1 MKRIFSAFLI
11 LMMLAALA
19 GCGKQGQEPSVPEK
33 PEPPADEAIVLA
45 ELNVEFAAGAREM
58 ETLLAL
64 KKELPPL
71 LISALSEEGV
81 KVGTVNVT
89 FGTSEEATADALS
102 RGTVQVGFLP
112 AETYLE
118 HEDALLAADVSLSPV
133 IVALGTSSSA
143 YGRELEKKADGAFSA
158 NLSWDDLK
166 RAVWA
171 LPEEDGFVLRW
182 LDAYLDRY
190 YDGRGVD
197 DLPHTIR
204 YASGETLDAESYD
217 LLAAVTEED
226 AAKDGRIGTWQEIAY
241 FFSTVTAV
249 SKADAILSNETFL
262 TALGNA
268 VGTLSAEET
277 GALYAYDGVRYG
289 PVTQDGVEAT
299 FESWRL
305 VYDHEQGQ

>member
-1 MKRIFSAFLI
+1 MIA
-11 LMMLAALA
+11 
-19 GCGKQGQEPSVPEK
+19 
-33 PEPPADEAIVLA
+33 
-45 ELNVEFAAGAREM
+45 
-58 ETLLAL
+58 
-64 KKELPPL
+64 
-71 LISALSEEGV
+71 
-81 KVGTVNVT
+81 
-89 FGTSEEATADALS
+89 
-102 RGTVQVGFLP
+102 
-112 AETYLE
+112 
-118 HEDALLAADVSLSPV
+118 
-133 IVALGTSSSA
+133 ALGTSSSA
-143 YGRELEKKADGAFSA
+143 YGRELEKKADGAFSV
-158 NLSWDDLK
+158 NLNWDDLK

-190 YDGRGVD
+190 YDGRGID

-204 YASGETLDAESYD
+204 YASGETLDAQSYD

-226 AAKDGRIGTWQEIAY
+226 AAKDGRIGAWQEIAY

-249 SKADAILSNETFL
+249 SKADAILSNEAFL

-299 FESWRL
+299 FESWQL

>member
-1 MKRIFSAFLI
+1 MKRMFSFFL
-11 LMMLAALA
+11 ALA
-19 GCGKQGQEPSVPEK
+19 LLAVLSGCGKRESTPSRPDEPTPPPE
-33 PEPPADEAIVLA
+33 EGITLA
-45 ELNVEFAAGAREM
+45 ELNVEFVAGDRDTDALM
-58 ETLLAL
+58 QL

-71 LISALSEEGV
+71 LIGALADEGV
-81 KVGTVNVT
+81 AVGRVNVT
-89 FGTSEEATADALS
+89 FGASDEATADALA
-102 RGTVQVGFLP
+102 RGSVQVGFLP
-112 AETYLE
+112 VETYLE
-118 HEDALLAADVSLSPV
+118 HEDALLAADVSLSSV
-133 IVALGTSSSA
+133 IAALGTSSSA
-143 YGRELEKKADGAFSA
+143 YGRELEKKADGAFSV
-158 NLSWDDLK
+158 NLNWDDLK

-190 YDGRGVD
+190 YDGRGID

-204 YASGETLDAESYD
+204 YASGETLDAQSYD

-226 AAKDGRIGTWQEIAY
+226 AAKDGRIGAWQEIAY

-249 SKADAILSNETFL
+249 SKADAILSNEAFL

-299 FESWRL
+299 FESWQL